1 MPHRIHY
8 RRDEHPHVRTLRR
21 LLGAGAGAGIRAG
34 VLFLVLQVL
43 TADAVREPPIL
54 PLRMFASIVLGV
66 AALRAPA
73 ATTALIGITVHF
85 ILAALYG
92 ATFGVVNFLVPART
106 RASYGREIALGIIA
120 GGVLW
125 LVNQRG

>member
-1 MPHRIHY
+1 
-8 RRDEHPHVRTLRR
+8 
-21 LLGAGAGAGIRAG
+21 
-34 VLFLVLQVL
+34 
-43 TADAVREPPIL
+43 
-54 PLRMFASIVLGV
+54 
-66 AALRAPA
+66 RAPA

-92 ATFGVVNFLVPART
+92 AIFGAVNVLVPART

-125 LVNQRG
+125 VVNLQGVAPELYPWFLTLPQLPQLVLHLVFFGAALGAAFAARERRWLVLPGHEQAT